1 MEKQSIHTQKRCV
14 CCGRFFRSDNRVGNR
29 QKCCGRKE
37 CRKKHQKAQQQKW
50 RESNPDYFRGRSEY
64 VKKWRE
70 RNPEYQKRWRAE
82 KRSEIQTQ
90 IPPVSPIKT
99 IPLKIRADVKT
110 SEIQNLVLSVVYAGE
125 ALWVDGVGMHTLRD
139 TIPDGAVSVNM
150 R

>member
-1 MEKQSIHTQKRCV
+1 MKKQSIQTQKRCV
-14 CCGRFFRSDNRVGNR
+14 SCGRFFSPDNRVGTR
-29 QKCCGRKE
+29 QKCCGRLE
-37 CRKKHQKAQQQKW
+37 CRKKYQKAQQKKW
-50 RESNPDYFRGRSEY
+50 RESNPDYFRGRSGY

-70 RNPEYQKRWRAE
+70 SNPGYQKCWRAE
-82 KRSEIQTQ
+82 KRGEIQTQ
-90 IPPVSPIKT
+90 IPPVSPIKS
-99 IPLKIRADVKT
+99 IPLKIRADTKI